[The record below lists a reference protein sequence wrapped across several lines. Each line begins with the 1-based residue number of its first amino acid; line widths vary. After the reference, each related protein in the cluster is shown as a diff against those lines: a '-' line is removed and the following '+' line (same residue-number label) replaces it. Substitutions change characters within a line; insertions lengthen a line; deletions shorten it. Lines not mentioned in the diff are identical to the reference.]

1 MAVIRNLVSLLLVSM
16 SYQAVTSAST
26 LIRRGKDH
34 DGGKGHDKSKD
45 FSSSCGSTIASVSM
59 NPDIQTCSNFV
70 DLFPI
75 HGAKKDFSKA
85 IKEWISGV
93 CAVQACT
100 DQALAKAKD
109 ELSDGCKDEL
119 ANDSPDAGALFSIFS
134 FYKKIR
140 TDSCQDTDKLDF
152 CQPELLDSVENLK
165 ATNRT
170 FFTISAEAYCEDCK
184 KSVGGKSGGK
194 PSKRS
199 EKKSADVCSGS
210 SLDKVS
216 VTVGLPDLK
225 AKSDAPG
232 PKPKGPKPE
241 APKPDG
247 PKPEAPG
254 AKPKDPKPK
263 VPESE
268 SDSQGPE
275 SDPGD
280 IGTKE

>member
-1 MAVIRNLVSLLLVSM
+1 M

-45 FSSSCGSTIASVSM
+45 FSSSY
-59 NPDIQTCSNFV
+59 PDLLNFV

-119 ANDSPDAGALFSIFS
+119 ANDSPDAGAL
-134 FYKKIR
+134 

-152 CQPELLDSVENLK
+152 CQPEYLTVLKPEGDQPNLLH
-165 ATNRT
+165 
-170 FFTISAEAYCEDCK
+170 ISAEAYCEDCK

-247 PKPEAPG
+247 PKPEHLEPSQKTPSPKSPSQSQTLKALNQTPETLAPRN
-254 AKPKDPKPK
+254 KPSSPLIK
-263 VPESE
+263 
-268 SDSQGPE
+268 
-275 SDPGD
+275 
-280 IGTKE
+280 IGRPSPHALMNN